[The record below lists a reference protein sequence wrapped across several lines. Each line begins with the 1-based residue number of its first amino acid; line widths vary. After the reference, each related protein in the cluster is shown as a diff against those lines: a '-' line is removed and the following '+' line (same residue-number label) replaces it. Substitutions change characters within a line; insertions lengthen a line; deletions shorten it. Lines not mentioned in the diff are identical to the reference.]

1 MRTESSTFSAA
12 YTLSYMSAFWERLT
26 AVQSATFIHEGK
38 EDSMRV
44 EASLASETT
53 LDVISETKVTS
64 SP

>member
-1 MRTESSTFSAA
+1 
-12 YTLSYMSAFWERLT
+12 LT
-26 AVQSATFIHEGK
+26 AVASATFVHEGK
-38 EDSMRV
+38 AESMKV